1 MINYSSTHS
10 FDHHTHIHNPSLFP
24 ALSLLNLSGCHYLFI
39 SSWYPA
45 PKASFHLISQY
56 IWTDFC
62 PESSVKCPYPFH
74 FPNLSI
80 ICLYKSKKP
89 FFRIRGTMTDH
100 LASLHF
106 HNSQPT
112 QAGTYHFSSF
122 FVLFIPLK
130 LYWETSLRVWSHI
143 LKWRVSDTLGKKNN
157 GLAHGILK
165 YFDSKV
171 GRTSWLE
178 Y

>member
-1 MINYSSTHS
+1 MSDYYMINYSSTHS

-62 PESSVKCPYPFH
+62 PRVLLNVLTPFIFLICRLFVFIKVK
-74 FPNLSI
+74 
-80 ICLYKSKKP
+80 KKKKN
-89 FFRIRGTMTDH
+89 FFGIRGTMTDH

-130 LYWETSLRVWSHI
+130 LYWETSLRVWSH
-143 LKWRVSDTLGKKNN
+143 T
-157 GLAHGILK
+157 
-165 YFDSKV
+165 
-171 GRTSWLE
+171 
-178 Y
+178 